1 MNNTELEQL
10 KTNYAELIVEGMD
23 MNTLIIFAVET
34 IERNLTDWTEDE
46 LKGEILENYGEETL
60 ESLLTE

>member
-1 MNNTELEQL
+1 
-10 KTNYAELIVEGMD
+10 